1 MSAVEVNK
9 VNPSS
14 GTDLQLGDSG
24 DTITIPAGATFDSS
38 AATNTLPA
46 NVVTTDGTQ
55 TLTNK
60 SIVATQLTGTITP
73 SDNTV
78 SIAKL
83 TATGTKDATT
93 FLRGDNT
100 FAEAGGGKVLQVVQ
114 TTLTTLLSTTSAS
127 FVEASGFNVAITPS
141 STSSKILVMVTT
153 NTQNSAGNAGKTNVT
168 LARGASVLQA
178 NGFAFHSQQSGATYW
193 FSSSSAFN
201 YLDSPNTTSATTYK
215 VYFLGEVGTANI
227 NYNNSVGTITAIEV
241 GA

>member
-1 MSAVEVNK
+1 MALVTLNNRSLVNAD
-9 VNPSS
+9 V
-14 GTDLQLGDSG
+14 
-24 DTITIPAGATFDSS
+24 
-38 AATNTLPA
+38 
-46 NVVTTDGTQ
+46 
-55 TLTNK
+55 
-60 SIVATQLTGTITP
+60 GTI
-73 SDNTV
+73 
-78 SIAKL
+78 
-83 TATGTKDATT
+83 
-93 FLRGDNT
+93 
-100 FAEAGGGKVLQVVQ
+100 LQVVQ

>member
-38 AATNTLPA
+38 AATNTLPST
-46 NVVTTDGTQ
+46 VVTTTGTQ

-93 FLRGDNT
+93 FLRGDNS

-153 NTQNSAGNAGKTNVT
+153 NTHNTATNAGKTYVT
-168 LARGASVLQA
+168 LARGSSVLQA
-178 NGFAFHSQQSGATYW
+178 NGFAFHSTNSGDDT
-193 FSSSSAFN
+193 FSSISAFN
-201 YLDSPNTTSATTYK
+201 YLDSPSTTSATTYK
-215 VYFLGEVGTANI
+215 VYFSGEVGTGSV
-227 NYNNSVGTITAIEV
+227 NYNNSVGTITAMEV
-241 GA
+241 AG